1 MNELWKRCN
10 KIYAI
15 LLNNKENWSR
25 AIHRKMD
32 GTEEYWI
39 KQSNLG
45 PEQLHALSHVWL
57 LAFNCYVCVLVG
69 HEWG

>member
-1 MNELWKRCN
+1 
-10 KIYAI
+10 
-15 LLNNKENWSR
+15 
-25 AIHRKMD
+25 MD

-45 PEQLHALSHVWL
+45 PEREMLHALSHVWL